1 MEKKETEKKT
11 WLSTKAELIVME
23 FVLMAVIAISGLGF
37 WKVGAILSRL
47 TQTTS
52 QLAQKANVDFPT
64 QTNSVFGVFQT
75 VNPK

>member
-23 FVLMAVIAISGLGF
+23 FVLMAVMVITAIGF
-37 WKVGAILSRL
+37 CKIGSTLSKL

-64 QTNSVFGVFQT
+64 KTNSVFGVSQI
-75 VNPK
+75 VNPR